1 LVWYCFALLILAPTA
16 GTIGALWNGAQGT
29 VMLAT
34 PVYCAVM
41 VVMAREAL
49 AEMKSSVA
57 ELCLALWPIVAATAL
72 MTVAVLL
79 LRQLA
84 SDALPNLAS
93 LRLVFLSTSGA
104 IVYGA
109 ALFAIGSPV
118 TAEGIEVLAWMI
130 RRRRAEG

>member
-1 LVWYCFALLILAPTA
+1 
-16 GTIGALWNGAQGT
+16 
-29 VMLAT
+29 
-34 PVYCAVM
+34 
-41 VVMAREAL
+41 
-49 AEMKSSVA
+49 
-57 ELCLALWPIVAATAL
+57 